1 MEEWIGGRPRLF
13 VVFMLLT
20 VCVGRE
26 VLLLLLRKIVKITR
40 ESHTDI
46 SDCLDS

>member
-20 VCVGRE
+20 ACIGRE
-26 VLLLLLRKIVKITR
+26 VLLLLRKIVKITR